1 MSETETRELIERY
14 LAAFNMADAEGMLVC
29 LSEDVAHDINE
40 GGREIG
46 KDRFR
51 VFLGMMARHY
61 REELSD
67 IAIMVAPGGARA
79 AAEFTVRGTYLA
91 TAEGLPEANG
101 QRYTLPAGIFF
112 DVDDGLISRVTTYY
126 NLAAWTEQ
134 VATAR

>member
-1 MSETETRELIERY
+1 
-14 LAAFNMADAEGMLVC
+14 
-29 LSEDVAHDINE
+29 
-40 GGREIG
+40 
-46 KDRFR
+46 
-51 VFLGMMARHY
+51 MMARHY

-67 IAIMVAPGGARA
+67 ITIRVAPGGARA

-126 NLAAWTEQ
+126 NLNAWSEQ
-134 VATAR
+134 VAGKAK